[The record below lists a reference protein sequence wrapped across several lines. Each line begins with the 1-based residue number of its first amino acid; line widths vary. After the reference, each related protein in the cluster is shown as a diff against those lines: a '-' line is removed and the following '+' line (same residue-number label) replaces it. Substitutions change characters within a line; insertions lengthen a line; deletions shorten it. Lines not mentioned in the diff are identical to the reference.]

1 MSTEVEDTKPAEPA
15 PSHPLGATA
24 PGRGRMSATREVASR
39 FGVLWLLILLIV
51 LFSVLE
57 PDTFFTWSNFTTILS
72 SQGVLLFLT
81 LGLIIPLTV
90 EEFDLSVGSMTGLS
104 AVLIAKLT
112 QDGMPFVPTLL
123 IVLAAGCAVGLIHA
137 LFVVRIGVSSFIVTL
152 GSGTVLAGLA
162 VKVTGS
168 QIISDVPQPLIDV
181 TTARFLGIQ
190 LVFWFAL
197 SFATVIWYVMQHTP
211 LGRWLY
217 FVGSGRSVAKLNG
230 IPVPQIR
237 AGALVASAIAATG
250 AGMLLAGSQGAGDPS
265 VGTNYLL
272 PAFAAVFLGGTA
284 IHPGRFNAW
293 GTVIAVYLVVVGI
306 VGLTLTTGASGWI
319 ADVFNGGV
327 LVLAVAASRLASPNP
342 AADSGD

>member
-1 MSTEVEDTKPAEPA
+1 
-15 PSHPLGATA
+15 
-24 PGRGRMSATREVASR
+24 
-39 FGVLWLLILLIV
+39 
-51 LFSVLE
+51 
-57 PDTFFTWSNFTTILS
+57 
-72 SQGVLLFLT
+72 
-81 LGLIIPLTV
+81 
-90 EEFDLSVGSMTGLS
+90 
-104 AVLIAKLT
+104 
-112 QDGMPFVPTLL
+112 
-123 IVLAAGCAVGLIHA
+123 
-137 LFVVRIGVSSFIVTL
+137 
-152 GSGTVLAGLA
+152 
-162 VKVTGS
+162 
-168 QIISDVPQPLIDV
+168 
-181 TTARFLGIQ
+181 
-190 LVFWFAL
+190 
-197 SFATVIWYVMQHTP
+197 VIWYVMQHTP